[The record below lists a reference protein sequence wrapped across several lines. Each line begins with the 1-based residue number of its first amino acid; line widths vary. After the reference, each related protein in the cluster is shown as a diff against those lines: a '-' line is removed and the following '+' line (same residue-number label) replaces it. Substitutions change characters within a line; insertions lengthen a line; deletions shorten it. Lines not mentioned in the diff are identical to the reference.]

1 MLLQADDDRILLLPC
16 WPKHWNVSFRLHA
29 PRRTIVE
36 CVFRDGAVQRLVVTP
51 KERER
56 DVVRPQ

>member
-1 MLLQADDDRILLLPC
+1 MTGRTLLLPC
-16 WPKHWNVSFRLHA
+16 WPKQWNVSFRLRA
-29 PRRTIVE
+29 PRGTIVE